1 MVARPSTVA
10 VVSVI
15 VVVLVITTHEHE
27 LATRR
32 PPAHGAGYDGGPL
45 EEAMRIRLTL
55 ASRILALQIGI
66 VLAIVAAGAAASVF
80 VARQQLDRSYELR
93 SLAVADS
100 VAALPQVNAAV
111 RADDPSGSLQ
121 ALAERIRVASGATF
135 IVITDERGI
144 RFTHPNPAR
153 IGEMVSTDPEPT
165 LGGARWSGTQ
175 EGTLGV
181 SVRGKVPIYDGDGTV
196 IGMVSVGFLQDR
208 IGSDLLA
215 QLPALGVY
223 LVAALAL
230 GALASLLLSRHLKS
244 QTFGLEPAE
253 IASLLEQR
261 EAVLH
266 GIREGIVAVDPE
278 GRVTLINDEAQRLLG
293 LDAEAAGRPVSELV
307 VAGRVRDVLLGRLNR
322 PDQLV
327 LTQGRV
333 LVANRMPVVVRGE
346 VSGAVI
352 SFRDRTELAEIS
364 RELEGVRT
372 VSDALRAQAHE
383 FSNRLHT
390 IVGLVELGRHAEA
403 IQLSTEDAIVH
414 QELIERLLGRIDDP
428 TLSALL
434 LAKAVVASERAI
446 SLRISSDSL
455 IADEVE
461 DIRDLV
467 TIVGNL
473 IDNALDAVATNTIT
487 SSTERWI
494 EVGVRRD
501 GGAID
506 LRVEDSG
513 PGVPEDRLA
522 HIFEEGYTTKEPDGT
537 SMRGL
542 GLALVQQVVRRR
554 GGSIT
559 VTNRIGACFR
569 VTLPDPR
576 DEGRSPTPRPARDR
590 RPRTRRPTLAQS

>member
-1 MVARPSTVA
+1 
-10 VVSVI
+10 
-15 VVVLVITTHEHE
+15 
-27 LATRR
+27 
-32 PPAHGAGYDGGPL
+32 
-45 EEAMRIRLTL
+45 MRIRLTL

-66 VLAIVAAGAAASVF
+66 VLAVVAAGAAASVF

-278 GRVTLINDEAQRLLG
+278 GRATLINDEAQRLLG
-293 LDAEAAGRPVSELV
+293 LDAEAVGRPVSELV

-487 SSTERWI
+487 SATERWI
-494 EVGVRRD
+494 EVGVRLD
-501 GGAID
+501 GGAIE

-522 HIFEEGYTTKEPDGT
+522 RIFEEGYTTKEPDGT

>member
-1 MVARPSTVA
+1 
-10 VVSVI
+10 
-15 VVVLVITTHEHE
+15 
-27 LATRR
+27 
-32 PPAHGAGYDGGPL
+32 
-45 EEAMRIRLTL
+45 MRIRLTL

-66 VLAIVAAGAAASVF
+66 VLAVVAAGAAASVF

-487 SSTERWI
+487 SATERWI
-494 EVGVRRD
+494 EVGVRLD
-501 GGAID
+501 GGAIE

-522 HIFEEGYTTKEPDGT
+522 RIFEEGYTTKEPDGT